1 MKLDD
6 IGKTQLTEWLNDI
19 TEGCVGDFIL
29 VLTQALMQQLR
40 DYKVDL
46 EDTRNFFK
54 EVGLDDETYIEH
66 IYIKKQNLSQHPIH
80 TFNTYHSHLRYITDE
95 DWQELED
102 KLLKILD
109 DLTYRMRTEIV
120 YQMDTNK
127 SVVVSLKERKVYEQ
141 IERADPTNNNRTL
154 VLGAIPSDVTLHKN
168 PLTDDVDR
176 YDITW
181 LCANTSMP
189 LVQDGVSKMDIKDF
203 LDEHNLILEGKKAND
218 IINRMLFAMES
229 EAEIKVDHKITTPGI
244 YYNNIAHKIIAND
257 LDIPCNP
264 SIEEYTKALE
274 FLEHYVETYFKGNEA
289 KIMTVLKWGWLA
301 PFGFLTKQLGYTPL
315 WMFLY
320 GRAGSG
326 KTEGYGYP
334 VLYMYGYPDPTKNDI
349 GGSHIDTEARL
360 SYRMKQGTHTILV
373 NEPGNLFKKP
383 ATKDM
388 IKNCILTKVSRA
400 KYVSYTRY
408 VNQPAYATMMFTSNE
423 QPPID
428 PSLRRR
434 IILIKLDY
442 DEATTE
448 NMEQFREEI
457 QPLKPLEC
465 KMNLLKPISSY
476 VLERIQKEPE
486 LLGNWNLA
494 MDVILTE
501 IYNKT
506 DRNRPEYI
514 TDWFEPETLE
524 NMDEDKTGLIHDY
537 LHQQI
542 IQTWTR
548 IHKGETIGQTRLCN
562 VVCDVIES
570 QLIPWIKFKNQ
581 RKQDPYKEVAF
592 NKSFANEINRLYEEE
607 QSLKDIAELINFNF
621 SKHIKCFGSR
631 SGIHVSMDSLL
642 KFLFPTDEH
651 KYYEDWVYDD
661 IIKIKPQKVEN
672 CSNDEKE

>member
-1 MKLDD
+1 
-6 IGKTQLTEWLNDI
+6 
-19 TEGCVGDFIL
+19 
-29 VLTQALMQQLR
+29 
-40 DYKVDL
+40 
-46 EDTRNFFK
+46 
-54 EVGLDDETYIEH
+54 
-66 IYIKKQNLSQHPIH
+66 
-80 TFNTYHSHLRYITDE
+80 
-95 DWQELED
+95 
-102 KLLKILD
+102 
-109 DLTYRMRTEIV
+109 
-120 YQMDTNK
+120 
-127 SVVVSLKERKVYEQ
+127 
-141 IERADPTNNNRTL
+141 
-154 VLGAIPSDVTLHKN
+154 
-168 PLTDDVDR
+168 
-176 YDITW
+176 
-181 LCANTSMP
+181 
-189 LVQDGVSKMDIKDF
+189 
-203 LDEHNLILEGKKAND
+203 
-218 IINRMLFAMES
+218 
-229 EAEIKVDHKITTPGI
+229 
-244 YYNNIAHKIIAND
+244 
-257 LDIPCNP
+257 
-264 SIEEYTKALE
+264 
-274 FLEHYVETYFKGNEA
+274 
-289 KIMTVLKWGWLA
+289 
-301 PFGFLTKQLGYTPL
+301 
-315 WMFLY
+315 
-320 GRAGSG
+320 
-326 KTEGYGYP
+326 
-334 VLYMYGYPDPTKNDI
+334 MYGYPDPTKNDI

-442 DEATTE
+442 DEA
-448 NMEQFREEI
+448 EI
-457 QPLKPLEC
+457 QTLKPLEC
-465 KMNLLKPISSY
+465 KMNLLKTISSY

-621 SKHIKCFGSR
+621 SKHIKCFSSR

-661 IIKIKPQKVEN
+661 IIKTKPQKVEN